1 VLKTN
6 RETGM
11 EDEYT
16 ELLDTAIYKEI
27 ASEAFYT
34 ALKEKTG
41 DPGASVLMGE
51 LAEEE
56 KKHVRWLTDFKD
68 QRQKMKWHRSNA
80 VELKIGEYLTAPE
93 NLEGAGLQ
101 DTLVFAIKRE
111 QQSVDFYSRM
121 TGLLRARSAKTLC
134 RKLAGEELRHKIRI
148 EVLYDDL
155 FLYEN

>member
-1 VLKTN
+1 
-6 RETGM
+6 M

-16 ELLDTAIYKEI
+16 ELLDTAIYKEV

-41 DPGASVLMGE
+41 DPGARALMEE

-68 QRQKMKWHRSNA
+68 KGPKKTWHRRIA
-80 VELKIGEYLTAPE
+80 AELKIGEYLTAPE
-93 NLEGAGLQ
+93 SLEGAGLQ

-121 TGLLRARSAKTLC
+121 TGLLGTRSAKSLC
-134 RKLAGEELRHKIRI
+134 RKLAGEELRHKIRL
-148 EVLYDDL
+148 EVLYENL
-155 FLYEN
+155 FLHED

>member
-1 VLKTN
+1 
-6 RETGM
+6 M

-16 ELLDTAIYKEI
+16 ELLDTAIYKEV

-41 DPGASVLMGE
+41 DPGARALMEE

-68 QRQKMKWHRSNA
+68 KGPKKTWHRRIA
-80 VELKIGEYLTAPE
+80 AELKIGEYLNAPE
-93 NLEGAGLQ
+93 SLEGAGLQ

-121 TGLLRARSAKTLC
+121 TGSLGSQSAKSLC
-134 RKLAGEELRHKIRI
+134 RKLVNEELRHKTKL

-155 FLYEN
+155 FLEDN